1 MFKVIAKG
9 QEFKASED
17 VAIKEWMK
25 GAKVYSSCGMEVTG
39 VQQGV
44 TGEFFIYD

>member
-1 MFKVIAKG
+1 MFTVKIKG
-9 QEFKASED
+9 QEFKASEE
-17 VAIKEWMK
+17 VAILEWMK